1 MIEMLAFCSYIVNH
15 PVFLIQNLVYLVSII
30 SPVIE
35 IKQFEKCC

>member
-1 MIEMLAFCSYIVNH
+1 MLAFCSYIVNH